1 MITVGSQALKYHGI
15 DTGREPLDTDV
26 ICTSA
31 EFNSMIEKCE
41 SNDYERIKVTET
53 NNAGVAMFKKPN
65 GKRYII
71 DASIIDGVS
80 KFHGDDQWVHDNNYS
95 TIASPEVV
103 LMMKL
108 SHRFKDSI
116 HFEKTRN
123 DILLLQKMGIKLDST
138 LQGALESREYW
149 TIGKGYK
156 LNLKKNAF
164 FTDNVPYIYDHD
176 SIHRAVA
183 IKDVPAY
190 TLYLKDGEEVMCD
203 AGKFNALHHADK
215 LAGVLEEAY
224 VLALERAVIPHD
236 TDPDKAFQIA
246 LRKVCTSITS
256 GWFRE
261 FAWNNYN
268 QLKICYNPDYVD
280 KFQRALKDGK
290 ILPYTRS

>member
-1 MITVGSQALKYHGI
+1 MLIVGSLALKYHGI
-15 DTGREPLDTDV
+15 DIGREPSDTDV
-26 ICTSA
+26 ICTSQ
-31 EFNSMIEKCE
+31 EFNDMVAVLP
-41 SNDYERIKVTET
+41 YELIKRTET
-53 NNAGVAMFKKPN
+53 ENSAVAMFKKPS

-71 DASIIDGVS
+71 DASIIDS
-80 KFHGDDQWVHDNNYS
+80 TQKFYGDDQWVHD
-95 TIASPEVV
+95 IHAKDGFASPSTV

-123 DILLLQKMGIKLDST
+123 DIFLLKKAGITLDRT
-138 LQGALESREYW
+138 QQEALESREYW

-156 LNLKKNAF
+156 LNLKKNQF

-183 IKDVPAY
+183 MKEVPAY

-203 AGKFNALHHADK
+203 EQKFNALHHADK

-224 VLALERAVIPHD
+224 VLALERAVIPHG

-261 FAWNNYN
+261 FAWQNYN
-268 QLKICYNPDYVD
+268 QLKICYNSDYVD
-280 KFQRALKDGK
+280 KFNRALKNGK